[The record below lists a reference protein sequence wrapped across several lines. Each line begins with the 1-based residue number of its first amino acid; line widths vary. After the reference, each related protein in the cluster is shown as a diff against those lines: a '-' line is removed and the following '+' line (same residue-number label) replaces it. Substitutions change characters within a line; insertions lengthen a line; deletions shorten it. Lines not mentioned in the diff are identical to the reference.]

1 MNTQQSL
8 QSQLVVIIEK
18 GIPINTVRDGAELWR
33 RFCQFPI
40 SKKIYGLE
48 QFQFEQRKSNAKHF

>member
-8 QSQLVVIIEK
+8 QSQLVVTIEQ
-18 GIPINTVRDGAELWR
+18 GIPINTVRDGAELWW

-40 SKKIYGLE
+40 SKKLYGSE
-48 QFQFEQRKSNAKHF
+48 QFQFEQRKRNAKHF